1 MRSLLIHRTARRAV
15 LPSLLF
21 LVACDGPPSSEA
33 PSPESPEPSRP
44 SHEATAPRDPAQ
56 GDGGTSPRNLV
67 MGTGEPRMPEPFTL
81 EQRLLDAVGRADRKT
96 VERALE
102 RGATVDARDDVGR
115 NTLFLAVLDA
125 GDLELV
131 RWLHA
136 RGAAVDE
143 PDVGG
148 RTAASFAA
156 AAGRLDIV
164 RYLVENGAAV
174 ERRDVQQR
182 TPLFHAAL
190 GDHPD
195 VIAFLFD
202 HGAEVNVRDQFG
214 DTPLIVACAKG
225 NAAAAALLLQRG
237 ADPSLKDQEGR
248 TAKERSAPGV
258 GPCLRLGP
266 P

>member
-15 LPSLLF
+15 LPLLLF
-21 LVACDGPPSSEA
+21 LVACDAPPSSEA
-33 PSPESPEPSRP
+33 PPRETPEPRRS
-44 SHEATAPRDPAQ
+44 SDEAPALRDPAQ
-56 GDGGTSPRNLV
+56 GDGGASQRNLL
-67 MGTGEPRMPEPFTL
+67 MGTGEPRLPEPFTL
-81 EQRLLDAVGRADRKT
+81 EQRLLDAVGRGDRKT
-96 VERALE
+96 MERALE
-102 RGATVDARDDVGR
+102 RGASVHAKDDLGR

-125 GDLELV
+125 GDLDLV

-136 RGAAVDE
+136 KGAAIDE

-164 RYLVENGAAV
+164 RYLMENGAAV
-174 ERRDVQQR
+174 DRRDAQQR

-195 VIAFLFD
+195 VVAFLLD
-202 HGAEVNVRDQFG
+202 RGADVNVRDQFG

-237 ADPSLKDQEGR
+237 ADPSLRD
-248 TAKERSAPGV
+248 
-258 GPCLRLGP
+258 
-266 P
+266 